1 MKKIFSAKTTET
13 NLKPVLWIGV
23 GLFILSIISI
33 AIIRSMGQN
42 FQIQDTLHTT
52 LKTISFNTSPL
63 IMILIGTVFI
73 PIFEELAFR
82 FWTIKKKY
90 AYIVNIVFG
99 TLFAIIIT
107 KNIIVILIVIAIQ
120 VLLFFVIK
128 KKELPLIIVSSLIF
142 GLLHIDG
149 FSSINIITILSIIQI
164 ISFALILCYFALK
177 YHFIIAVALHITNN
191 CIAFSEDF
199 AEQQK
204 IYNNPEY
211 YRSCQYKLSDST
223 YSFIYKP
230 VVETPN
236 IIEYHDGG
244 KRIISFNGR
253 MEDFI
258 LNISL
263 MDTNKTIQALYTI
276 DENTKNIMPSYN
288 FIVVLD
294 DTIGV
299 NYNALLYNTLRST
312 GLICDTTY
320 QATYTLKITDSS
332 KINHHKYSETLGSLA
347 LKIQNKYNIPIFIP
361 NNVNDNYPTNIE
373 EETLDKCKTL
383 EQLMVELENNN
394 GIEMSILSNRKK
406 MVLKFERNE

>member
-1 MKKIFSAKTTET
+1 
-13 NLKPVLWIGV
+13 
-23 GLFILSIISI
+23 
-33 AIIRSMGQN
+33 MGYN
-42 FQIQDTLHTT
+42 FEIQDTLKEH
-52 LKTISFNTSPL
+52 LKVLSMNSSPL
-63 IMILIGTVFI
+63 LMLFIGTVLI
-73 PIFEELAFR
+73 PLFEELSFR
-82 FWTIKKKY
+82 FWTIGKRY
-90 AYIVNIVFG
+90 AYIVNIIFG
-99 TLFAIIIT
+99 TLFALIVT
-107 KNIIVILIVIAIQ
+107 RNIFIILIVVALQ
-120 VLLFFVIK
+120 ALLFFVIK
-128 KKELPLIIVSSLIF
+128 KKELPLIVISSLIF
-142 GLLHIDG
+142 CLLHIDG
-149 FSSINIITILSIIQI
+149 FSSINLITVLSIVQI
-164 ISFALILCYFALK
+164 FSFALILCYFALK
-177 YHFIIAVALHITNN
+177 YHFVIAVALHIINN
-191 CIAFSEDF
+191 CIAFSGDF
-199 AEQQK
+199 IEHQK

-211 YRSCQYKLSDST
+211 YRSCQYELSDST

-299 NYNALLYNTLRST
+299 NYNALLYNTLRLT